1 MTRIL
6 NFLCVELFFW
16 NSHISQLIE
25 LDCRSYQR
33 KFLLEDS
40 VISGGIAKWYEN
52 QIGSGFCEI
61 LFKSDVEGIKTLRHE
76 MILYKKKLKNID
88 CLLQFIYIKNNY
100 KELFHIN
107 LTQRSVT
114 C

>member
-1 MTRIL
+1 MNIFWIFFVL
-6 NFLCVELFFW
+6 NFLCW

-40 VISGGIAKWYEN
+40 VIPGGIAKWYKN

-76 MILYKKKLKNID
+76 RIL
-88 CLLQFIYIKNNY
+88 
-100 KELFHIN
+100 
-107 LTQRSVT
+107 
-114 C
+114 